1 MMDNAASVIENY
13 LLAVQARVNQIIDP
27 DTKKPVQIPDF
38 EKLMTAARGID
49 KAQNPALCMAIINNL
64 LGRASNFDFAV
75 PGSAVSFPADHHLHP
90 TMGPEWYWF
99 GCHLQVIDQSTG
111 KSGRLSVFADMQR
124 TRCVGLNEQ
133 RKAGWTD
140 EQVTLACSL
149 ATATVDM
156 GPGQRTYVRRS
167 NNTQWPLKGGSV
179 QFSKLGEP
187 FSFKCGEDSLT
198 GSRDVLP
205 LTLTIHDGAN
215 LDIALVF
222 ACNPQTNISDPEKAF
237 FLQGVPIPLGNGGT
251 GLTPLPT
258 PGIYYSWPQLA
269 VTGTVTVRGATY
281 AVQSGNGWID
291 HQLMM
296 KSLENPAGPSGNVH
310 PVPFVED
317 ARPFD
322 GWLWQYFNFDDLTA
336 LTGAAFING
345 EMNAHPPM
353 TYGYYLQPNGSN
365 GWNAVFVN
373 GTIDSLWPNVFPVPC
388 AANPPFAEV
397 TIPIVRTYRNVLN
410 IFDLGLLFKPVAG
423 VATPWCSDGTFDL
436 PSGELFAEFPADY
449 TDMSGHHP
457 GGVGYLESS
466 GFEPVA
472 KLHAYQLDFLAK
484 HGVA

>member
-1 MMDNAASVIENY
+1 MDNAASVIENY

-27 DTKKPVQIPDF
+27 VTKKPVQIPDF
-38 EKLMTAARGID
+38 ERLMAAAAAIDTA
-49 KAQNPALCMAIINNL
+49 QYPAVCMTMINNML
-64 LGRASNFDFAV
+64 RRASNFDFAV
-75 PGSAVSFPADHHLHP
+75 PGSAVSFPADHHMHL

-111 KSGRLSVFADMQR
+111 KPGRLSVFADMQR
-124 TRCVGLNEQ
+124 TRCVGFAEQ

-140 EQVTLACSL
+140 EQATLACSL

-179 QFSKLGEP
+179 QFSKPGEP
-187 FSFKCGEDSLT
+187 FSFTCGADSLT

-205 LTLTIHDGAN
+205 LSLTVKDGPN

-222 ACNPQTNISDPEKAF
+222 ACNPLTGISDPEKAF
-237 FLQGVPIPLGNGGT
+237 FLQGAPIPYGNGGT

-269 VTGTVTVRGATY
+269 VSGTVTVEGTTY
-281 AVQSGNGWID
+281 AVQKGNGWID

-296 KSLENPAGPSGNVH
+296 KSLENQGGAVH

-317 ARPFD
+317 SRPFD
-322 GWLWQYFNFDDLTA
+322 GWLWQYFNMDDLTA
-336 LTGAAFING
+336 VTGAAFING

-353 TYGYYLQPNGSN
+353 TYGYYLQPNGGN
-365 GWNAVFVN
+365 GWNATFVN
-373 GTIDSLWPNVFPVPC
+373 GAIDSLWPNLFPVPC
-388 AANPPFAEV
+388 TANPPFTEA
-397 TIPIVRTYRNVLN
+397 TLPIVRTYRVFNSYSLVT
-410 IFDLGLLFKPVAG
+410 PVAG
-423 VATPWCSDGTFDL
+423 VATPWYPDGTFDL
-436 PSGELFAEFPADY
+436 PSGDLFAEFPADY
-449 TDMSGHHP
+449 TDMSGHRA
-457 GGVGYLESS
+457 GGVGYLEFS

-484 HGVA
+484 HAKAVA

>member
-1 MMDNAASVIENY
+1 MDNAASVIENY

-124 TRCVGLNEQ
+124 TRCVGLAEQ

-140 EQVTLACSL
+140 EQATLACSL

-179 QFSKLGEP
+179 QFSKPGEP
-187 FSFKCGEDSLT
+187 FSFTCGADSLT

-205 LTLTIHDGAN
+205 LTLTVKDGPN
-215 LDIALVF
+215 LEMALVF
-222 ACNPQTNISDPEKAF
+222 ACNPQTGISDPKKAF
-237 FLQGVPIPLGNGGT
+237 FLQGVPSPSGNGGT

-258 PGIYYSWPQLA
+258 PGIYYSWPQVA
-269 VTGTVTVRGATY
+269 VTGTVTVQGTTY

-296 KSLENPAGPSGNVH
+296 KSLENASGAVH

-317 ARPFD
+317 SRPYD
-322 GWLWQYFNFDDLTA
+322 GWLWQYFNFADLTA
-336 LTGAAFING
+336 VTGAAFING
-345 EMNAHPPM
+345 EMNARPQI
-353 TYGYYLQPNGSN
+353 TYGYYLQLDGSN
-365 GWNAVFVN
+365 GWNAGFVN
-373 GTIDSLWPNVFPVPC
+373 GALDSLWPNLFPVPC
-388 AANPPFAEV
+388 TANPPFAEV
-397 TIPIVRTYRNVLN
+397 PMPIVRTYRVLN
-410 IFDLGLLFKPVAG
+410 LGLLFKPVVG
-423 VATPWCSDGTFDL
+423 VATPWYPDGTFDL
-436 PSGELFAEFPADY
+436 PSGDLFAEFPADY
-449 TDMSGHHP
+449 TDMSGHRAD
-457 GGVGYLESS
+457 GVGYLEFS

-484 HGVA
+484 HAKAVA

>member
-1 MMDNAASVIENY
+1 MDNAASVIENY

-27 DTKKPVQIPDF
+27 VTKKPVQIPDF
-38 EKLMTAARGID
+38 ERLMAAAAAIDTA
-49 KAQNPALCMAIINNL
+49 QYPAVCMTMINNML
-64 LGRASNFDFAV
+64 RRASNFDFAV
-75 PGSAVSFPADHHLHP
+75 PGSAVSFPADHHMHL

-111 KSGRLSVFADMQR
+111 KPGRLSVFADMQR
-124 TRCVGLNEQ
+124 TRCVGLAEQ

-140 EQVTLACSL
+140 EQATLACSL

-179 QFSKLGEP
+179 QFSKPGEP
-187 FSFKCGEDSLT
+187 FSFTCGADSLT

-205 LTLTIHDGAN
+205 LTLTVKDGPN
-215 LDIALVF
+215 LEMALVF
-222 ACNPQTNISDPEKAF
+222 ACNPLTGISDPEKAF
-237 FLQGVPIPLGNGGT
+237 FLQGAPIPYGNGGT

-269 VTGTVTVRGATY
+269 VSGTVTVRGTTY
-281 AVQSGNGWID
+281 AVQNGNGWID

-296 KSLENPAGPSGNVH
+296 KSLENPRGPSGNVH

-317 ARPFD
+317 SRPFD
-322 GWLWQYFNFDDLTA
+322 GWLWQYFNMDDLTA
-336 LTGAAFING
+336 VTGAAFING

-353 TYGYYLQPNGSN
+353 TYGYYLQPNGGN
-365 GWNAVFVN
+365 GWNATFVY
-373 GTIDSLWPNVFPVPC
+373 GAIDSLWPNLFPVPC
-388 AANPPFAEV
+388 TANPPFTEA
-397 TIPIVRTYRNVLN
+397 TLPIVRTYRVFNSYSLVT
-410 IFDLGLLFKPVAG
+410 PVAG
-423 VATPWCSDGTFDL
+423 VATPWYPDGTFDL
-436 PSGELFAEFPADY
+436 PSGDLFAEFPADY
-449 TDMSGHHP
+449 TDMSGHRTD
-457 GGVGYLESS
+457 GVGYLEFS

-484 HGVA
+484 HAKAVA